1 MSGLQENPMP
11 TRPPSLVRTT
21 AAAAVSVLAIVALVP
36 LLSSWRPAGQAS
48 AAPTASDAA
57 GLPRGITVQG
67 VGRINVSPDLA
78 TITAGVQADGSTA
91 AAAQSRASV
100 AMAKIIAAEKAL
112 GIAEKD
118 LATQWVS
125 LQPQYQ
131 YNQSGSTPPKVIG
144 YQASQTLSI
153 KVRNLDKAGGVIDA
167 AVNAG
172 ANQIGGISFSIADA
186 TSASAQARTAAVAD
200 ARARAQALASAAGVI
215 LGTAVAISEVS
226 SPAPTPIPYADT
238 SKAAGVSAQTPIQP
252 GTTDV
257 EVVVQVT
264 FATGG

>member
-1 MSGLQENPMP
+1 MS
-11 TRPPSLVRTT
+11 TPSSSLARSAAT
-21 AAAAVSVLAIVALVP
+21 AALAVLAIVAVIP

-57 GLPRGITVQG
+57 GPMKGITVEG
-67 VGRINVSPDLA
+67 VGRITVSPDLA
-78 TITAGVQADGSTA
+78 TINAGVQADGATA
-91 AAAQSRASV
+91 AAAQSKASA
-100 AMAKIIAAEKAL
+100 AMARIIAAEKAL
-112 GIAEKD
+112 GIADRD

-131 YNQSGSTPPKVIG
+131 YGQSGSTPPKVIG

-153 KVRNLDKAGGVIDA
+153 KVRNVEKAGGAIDA
-167 AVNAG
+167 AVGAG
-172 ANQIGGISFSIADA
+172 ANQVGGISFSVLDA

-200 ARARAQALASAAGVI
+200 AKARAQALATAAGVT
-215 LGTAVAISEVS
+215 LGSAVAISEVS
-226 SPAPTPIPYADT
+226 APSPTPIPYADT
-238 SKAAGVSAQTPIQP
+238 SKALGVSAATPVQP

-257 EVVVQVT
+257 EVVVEVT

>member
-1 MSGLQENPMP
+1 MP
-11 TRPPSLVRTT
+11 TPLPSIART
-21 AAAAVSVLAIVALVP
+21 AATAAIAVLLIVAVVP
-36 LLSSWRPAGQAS
+36 LLTSWRPAGEAS
-48 AAPTASDAA
+48 AAPTASDVP
-57 GLPRGITVQG
+57 GQPKGITVEG
-67 VGRINVSPDLA
+67 VGRVTVSPDLA

-91 AAAQSRASV
+91 AAAQSRASA

-112 GIAEKD
+112 GVVDKD
-118 LATQWVS
+118 LATQWDA

-172 ANQIGGISFSIADA
+172 ANQIGGLSFSIADA

-200 ARARAQALASAAGVI
+200 ARARAQALASAASVT
-215 LGTAVAISEVS
+215 LGSAVAISDVS
-226 SPAPTPIPYADT
+226 SPAPAPIPYADT